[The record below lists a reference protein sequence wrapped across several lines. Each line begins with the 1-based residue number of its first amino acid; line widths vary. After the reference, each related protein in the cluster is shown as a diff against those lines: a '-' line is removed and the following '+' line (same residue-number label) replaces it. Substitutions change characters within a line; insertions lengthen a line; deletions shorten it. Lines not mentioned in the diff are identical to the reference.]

1 MIIEYS
7 RGYIYRRKEGRLRF
21 HPHRERWGLPAPPPS
36 PPQVKEDPFRH
47 VKRMK
52 GYHLFI
58 RRVGKYRVLLDIQN
72 GEMKILVLKVGK
84 RSNVY
89 DENRMHF

>member
-1 MIIEYS
+1 MAFIVIWTQMAEDGLSALSPDEARRVIEN
-7 RGYIYRRKEGRLRF
+7 IENI
-21 HPHRERWGLPAPPPS
+21 
-36 PPQVKEDPFRH
+36 KEDPFRH

-58 RRVGKYRVLLDIQN
+58 RRVVKYRVLLDIQN

>member
-1 MIIEYS
+1 MAFTVIWTQTAEDGLSALPHNEARRVVKNIED
-7 RGYIYRRKEGRLRF
+7 IKEN
-21 HPHRERWGLPAPPPS
+21 
-36 PPQVKEDPFRH
+36 PFRY
-47 VKRMK
+47 VKRMES
-52 GYHLFI
+52 HPLFV
-58 RRVGKYRVLLDIQN
+58 RRVGKYRVLLDIQS